1 MRARPARR
9 ITRRSSGDCF
19 IRPKLKEG
27 LGTNRLTPMIA
38 AVAPWGKIHYAQ
50 ERGWSVPWTIRRVER
65 RVSPQRRRGIDNRS
79 TERDGAMNRRRA
91 DRRVGTSAAPA
102 SRIRVLVVE
111 DNRLMRDGLAR
122 LLAGY
127 PDVEIVASADTA
139 DAGTQLLRSAKP
151 QVVLLD
157 AALADGD
164 SYTFLANLK
173 ATAPDAKAVVMDF
186 VPAQQDVTQF
196 IEGGANGFIMK
207 DATAEDIV
215 KAIRSVAG
223 GTVLPPPPAMPR
235 IASPDGTAS
244 LAGGGAAQSSGT
256 VRLTKREQEI
266 KDLIAGGLG
275 NKEIAQRLNIATNTV
290 KSHVHNM
297 LGKLAALTP
306 PDRRQGNRSRRG
318 TSRRSYKFS
327 RG

>member
-1 MRARPARR
+1 
-9 ITRRSSGDCF
+9 
-19 IRPKLKEG
+19 
-27 LGTNRLTPMIA
+27 
-38 AVAPWGKIHYAQ
+38 V
-50 ERGWSVPWTIRRVER
+50 
-65 RVSPQRRRGIDNRS
+65 
-79 TERDGAMNRRRA
+79 
-91 DRRVGTSAAPA
+91 

-157 AALADGD
+157 AALANSD

-215 KAIRSVAG
+215 KAIRSVAS
-223 GTVLPPPPAMPR
+223 GTDLPPPPAPPGG
-235 IASPDGTAS
+235 ATDGGAVSPAMAMA
-244 LAGGGAAQSSGT
+244 AGGVSS

-266 KDLIAGGLG
+266 KELIAAGLG

-306 PDRRQGNRSRRG
+306 PDRRKGNRSRRG
-318 TSRRSYKFS
+318 TSRRSYRFT
-327 RG
+327 R

>member
-1 MRARPARR
+1 MRARPARSV
-9 ITRRSSGDCF
+9 TRRTRGDCF

-79 TERDGAMNRRRA
+79 TERDGAMNRSRA

-215 KAIRSVAG
+215 KAIRSVAS
-223 GTVLPPPPAMPR
+223 GTDLPPPPAPPGG
-235 IASPDGTAS
+235 ATDGGALSTAS
-244 LAGGGAAQSSGT
+244 TLAAGGISS

-266 KDLIAGGLG
+266 KELIAAGLG

-306 PDRRQGNRSRRG
+306 PDRRKGNRSRRG
-318 TSRRSYKFS
+318 TSRRSYRFT
-327 RG
+327 R

>member
-1 MRARPARR
+1 MA
-9 ITRRSSGDCF
+9 
-19 IRPKLKEG
+19 
-27 LGTNRLTPMIA
+27 
-38 AVAPWGKIHYAQ
+38 
-50 ERGWSVPWTIRRVER
+50 
-65 RVSPQRRRGIDNRS
+65 
-79 TERDGAMNRRRA
+79 
-91 DRRVGTSAAPA
+91 
-102 SRIRVLVVE
+102 RIRVLVVE

-122 LLAGY
+122 LLSAY
-127 PDVEIVASADTA
+127 PDVDIVASVENATTGA
-139 DAGTQLLRSAKP
+139 RQLRDSKP

-157 AALADGD
+157 AGLAGGE
-164 SYTFLANLK
+164 SYSFLTDVK
-173 ATAPDAKAVVMDF
+173 TSTPDAKVIVIDF
-186 VPAQQDVTQF
+186 VPAQQDVNQF
-196 IEGGANGFIMK
+196 IDGGANGFIMK

-215 KAIRSVAG
+215 KAIRSVAS
-223 GTVLPPPPAMPR
+223 GTDLPPPPAVPR
-235 IASPDGTAS
+235 ISSPDGTAS